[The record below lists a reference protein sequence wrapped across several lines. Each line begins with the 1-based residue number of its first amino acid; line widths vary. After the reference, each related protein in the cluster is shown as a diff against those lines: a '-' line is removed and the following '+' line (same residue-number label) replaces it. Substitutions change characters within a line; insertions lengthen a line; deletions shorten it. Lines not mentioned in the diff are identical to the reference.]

1 MVAYYG
7 VSHCK
12 IFPKLF
18 DPKRISGWD
27 AGVNRRPHDELS
39 FVSHTRQTMAAP
51 KITRFVNYV
60 VVLVLSVTALKALYS
75 LYHVVTT
82 SAPDFMYYYE
92 AALTLRG
99 SAQRHLLPPA
109 SVLVYMPLGI
119 FPYEISQGLWIL
131 VSAASLVATIWIVG
145 ASVGITEK
153 KSLFLITALSY
164 LSFPTQFTLGMGQV
178 NLLVLLLLVVSVR
191 FKHARH
197 SLWAGI
203 SFALALLL
211 KPEVML
217 IAPVFFL
224 YRKWRMLAVT
234 VLVIALTFLVSI
246 GIFGIGAYGT
256 YAERLGGLLTGWRDT
271 DIYYNQSLA
280 GLIARGG
287 GTAGWYV
294 LFSTLVLGTSVY
306 VFWKKRVLF
315 PDIIWK
321 SLPIFILVEPIAWQ
335 HHFVFLIPTY
345 IWLWVKHAPFLV
357 RMMLAI
363 SYLLVS
369 WNFASS
375 GFLATMP
382 LGWLLASHATVGAIL
397 LWFVSLI

>member
-1 MVAYYG
+1 
-7 VSHCK
+7 
-12 IFPKLF
+12 
-18 DPKRISGWD
+18 
-27 AGVNRRPHDELS
+27 
-39 FVSHTRQTMAAP
+39 
-51 KITRFVNYV
+51 
-60 VVLVLSVTALKALYS
+60 
-75 LYHVVTT
+75 
-82 SAPDFMYYYE
+82 
-92 AALTLRG
+92 
-99 SAQRHLLPPA
+99 
-109 SVLVYMPLGI
+109 
-119 FPYEISQGLWIL
+119 
-131 VSAASLVATIWIVG
+131 
-145 ASVGITEK
+145 
-153 KSLFLITALSY
+153 
-164 LSFPTQFTLGMGQV
+164 
-178 NLLVLLLLVVSVR
+178 
-191 FKHARH
+191 
-197 SLWAGI
+197 
-203 SFALALLL
+203 
-211 KPEVML
+211 
-217 IAPVFFL
+217 
-224 YRKWRMLAVT
+224 
-234 VLVIALTFLVSI
+234 
-246 GIFGIGAYGT
+246 
-256 YAERLGGLLTGWRDT
+256 
-271 DIYYNQSLA
+271 
-280 GLIARGG
+280 LIARGG